1 MGYREEELKARG
13 QRAMVDVDQ
22 LKRKIQ
28 SLELEISTYRK
39 EINIMQEQLQNSY
52 IRIKELTDQKSAALR

>member
-13 QRAMVDVDQ
+13 QRAMADVDQ

>member
-13 QRAMVDVDQ
+13 QRAMVEVDQ

>member
-39 EINIMQEQLQNSY
+39 EINILQEQLQNSY
-52 IRIKELTDQKSAALR
+52 TRIKELTDQKSAALR

>member
-1 MGYREEELKARG
+1 MGYREEELKAKG
-13 QRAMVDVDQ
+13 QKAMIEVDQ